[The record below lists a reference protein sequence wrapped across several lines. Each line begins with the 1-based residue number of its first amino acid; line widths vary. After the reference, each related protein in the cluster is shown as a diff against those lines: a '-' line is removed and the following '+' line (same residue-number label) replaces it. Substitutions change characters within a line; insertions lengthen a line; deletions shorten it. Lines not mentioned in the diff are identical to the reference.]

1 MLYRFLR
8 KRISEFKLKED
19 NTMRINGFSGTNTQ
33 TGTMVFDWKDS
44 SDKTFKTLES
54 LEIGYITD
62 RTNPIL
68 LDFDLMT
75 LNPIN
80 DVQVKVIEDMNLG
93 VVFAGER
100 LSTKNSQNNGHPAKI
115 EIKGKNKKRVVI
127 KIPKI
132 AKITNEKKDS
142 LDVSLSFRENNSQ
155 VLIKEFNKDKGNESN
170 NGMVSLKD
178 ILIQLYKSN
187 NRDPIALEE
196 KGKESAMAQ
205 IPMLEK
211 HMWML
216 SLTAHITPLLGLLGT
231 VTGMIKAFQAVSIHG
246 TGDASVLAKG
256 ISEALFTTAGGLF
269 VAIPA
274 TIFYN
279 YFNKKIDEKINDM
292 EKTSTELI
300 NYFRR

>member
-1 MLYRFLR
+1 MKKWIVLFFIIIYTISFSKVYRADFIKINKTEDLIIGKTTRIDFEMDIIIPREDFEEKDFFYFSNGLGNQFL
-8 KRISEFKLKED
+8 KIINIDFKSFQYKKVGNKIYFKDNLKEKIVKELD
-19 NTMRINGFSGTNTQ
+19 LKFS
-33 TGTMVFDWKDS
+33 GTMVFDWKDS

-178 ILIQLYKSN
+178 ILI
-187 NRDPIALEE
+187 D
-196 KGKESAMAQ
+196 GES
-205 IPMLEK
+205 E
-211 HMWML
+211 
-216 SLTAHITPLLGLLGT
+216 
-231 VTGMIKAFQAVSIHG
+231 
-246 TGDASVLAKG
+246 
-256 ISEALFTTAGGLF
+256 
-269 VAIPA
+269 
-274 TIFYN
+274 
-279 YFNKKIDEKINDM
+279 
-292 EKTSTELI
+292 TSTKNKGTYEGNFI
-300 NYFRR
+300 VRVEYEQ

>member
-1 MLYRFLR
+1 MKKWIVLFFIIIYTISFSKVYRADFIKINKTEDLIIGKTTRIDFEMDIIIPREDFEEKDFFYFSNGMGNQFL
-8 KRISEFKLKED
+8 KIINIDFKSFQYKKVGNKIYFKDNLKEKIVKELD
-19 NTMRINGFSGTNTQ
+19 LKFS
-33 TGTMVFDWKDS
+33 GTMVFDWKDS

-100 LSTKNSQNNGHPAKI
+100 LSTKNSQNNGYPAKI

-178 ILIQLYKSN
+178 ILI
-187 NRDPIALEE
+187 D
-196 KGKESAMAQ
+196 GES
-205 IPMLEK
+205 E
-211 HMWML
+211 
-216 SLTAHITPLLGLLGT
+216 
-231 VTGMIKAFQAVSIHG
+231 
-246 TGDASVLAKG
+246 
-256 ISEALFTTAGGLF
+256 
-269 VAIPA
+269 
-274 TIFYN
+274 
-279 YFNKKIDEKINDM
+279 
-292 EKTSTELI
+292 TSTKNKGTYEGNFI
-300 NYFRR
+300 VRVEYEQ

>member
-1 MLYRFLR
+1 MKKWIVLFFIIIYTISFSKVYRADFIKINKTEDLIIGKTTRIDFEMDIIIPREDFEEKDFFYFSNGMGNQFL
-8 KRISEFKLKED
+8 KIINIDFKSFQYKKVGNKIYFKDNLKEKIVKELD
-19 NTMRINGFSGTNTQ
+19 LKFS
-33 TGTMVFDWKDS
+33 GTMVFDWKDS
-44 SDKTFKTLES
+44 SDNTFKTLES

-178 ILIQLYKSN
+178 ILI
-187 NRDPIALEE
+187 D
-196 KGKESAMAQ
+196 GES
-205 IPMLEK
+205 E
-211 HMWML
+211 
-216 SLTAHITPLLGLLGT
+216 
-231 VTGMIKAFQAVSIHG
+231 
-246 TGDASVLAKG
+246 
-256 ISEALFTTAGGLF
+256 
-269 VAIPA
+269 
-274 TIFYN
+274 
-279 YFNKKIDEKINDM
+279 
-292 EKTSTELI
+292 TSTKNKGTYEGNFI
-300 NYFRR
+300 VRVEYEQ

>member
-1 MLYRFLR
+1 MKKWIVLFFIIIYTISFSKVYRADFIKINKTEDLIIGKTTRIDFEMDIIIPREDFEEKDFFYFSNGMGNQFL
-8 KRISEFKLKED
+8 KIINIDFKSFQYKKVGNKIYFKDNLKEKIVKELD
-19 NTMRINGFSGTNTQ
+19 LKFS
-33 TGTMVFDWKDS
+33 GTMVFDWKDS

-170 NGMVSLKD
+170 NGMVSLKN
-178 ILIQLYKSN
+178 ILI
-187 NRDPIALEE
+187 D
-196 KGKESAMAQ
+196 GES
-205 IPMLEK
+205 E
-211 HMWML
+211 
-216 SLTAHITPLLGLLGT
+216 
-231 VTGMIKAFQAVSIHG
+231 
-246 TGDASVLAKG
+246 
-256 ISEALFTTAGGLF
+256 
-269 VAIPA
+269 
-274 TIFYN
+274 
-279 YFNKKIDEKINDM
+279 
-292 EKTSTELI
+292 TSTKNKGTYEGNFI
-300 NYFRR
+300 VRVEYEQ

>member
-1 MLYRFLR
+1 MKKWIVLFFIIIYTISFSKVYRADFIKINKTEDLIIGKTTRIDFEMDIIIPREDFEEKDFFYFSNGMGNQFL
-8 KRISEFKLKED
+8 KIINIDFKSFQYKKVGNKIYFKDNLKEKIVKELD
-19 NTMRINGFSGTNTQ
+19 LKFS
-33 TGTMVFDWKDS
+33 GTMVFDWKDS

-155 VLIKEFNKDKGNESN
+155 VLK
-170 NGMVSLKD
+170 
-178 ILIQLYKSN
+178 
-187 NRDPIALEE
+187 
-196 KGKESAMAQ
+196 
-205 IPMLEK
+205 
-211 HMWML
+211 
-216 SLTAHITPLLGLLGT
+216 
-231 VTGMIKAFQAVSIHG
+231 
-246 TGDASVLAKG
+246 
-256 ISEALFTTAGGLF
+256 
-269 VAIPA
+269 
-274 TIFYN
+274 IF
-279 YFNKKIDEKINDM
+279 
-292 EKTSTELI
+292 
-300 NYFRR
+300 

>member
-1 MLYRFLR
+1 MKKWIVLFFIIIYTISFSKVYRADFIKINKTEDLIIGKTTRIDFEMDIIIPREDFEEKDFFYFSNGMGNQFL
-8 KRISEFKLKED
+8 KIINIDFKSFQYKKVGNKIYFKDNLKEKIVKELD
-19 NTMRINGFSGTNTQ
+19 LKFS
-33 TGTMVFDWKDS
+33 GTMVFDWKDS

-178 ILIQLYKSN
+178 ILI
-187 NRDPIALEE
+187 D
-196 KGKESAMAQ
+196 GES
-205 IPMLEK
+205 E
-211 HMWML
+211 
-216 SLTAHITPLLGLLGT
+216 
-231 VTGMIKAFQAVSIHG
+231 
-246 TGDASVLAKG
+246 
-256 ISEALFTTAGGLF
+256 
-269 VAIPA
+269 
-274 TIFYN
+274 
-279 YFNKKIDEKINDM
+279 
-292 EKTSTELI
+292 TSTKNKGTYEGNFIVLVE
-300 NYFRR
+300 YEQ

>member
-1 MLYRFLR
+1 MKKWIVLFFIIIYTISFSKVYRADFIKINKTEDLIIGKTTRIDFEMDIIIPREDFEEKDFFYFSNGMGNQFL
-8 KRISEFKLKED
+8 KIINIDFKSFQYKKVGNKIYFKDNLKEKIVKELD
-19 NTMRINGFSGTNTQ
+19 LKFS
-33 TGTMVFDWKDS
+33 GTMVFDWKDS

-178 ILIQLYKSN
+178 ILI
-187 NRDPIALEE
+187 D
-196 KGKESAMAQ
+196 GES
-205 IPMLEK
+205 E
-211 HMWML
+211 
-216 SLTAHITPLLGLLGT
+216 
-231 VTGMIKAFQAVSIHG
+231 
-246 TGDASVLAKG
+246 
-256 ISEALFTTAGGLF
+256 
-269 VAIPA
+269 
-274 TIFYN
+274 
-279 YFNKKIDEKINDM
+279 
-292 EKTSTELI
+292 TSTKNKGPYEGNFI
-300 NYFRR
+300 VRVEYEQ

>member
-1 MLYRFLR
+1 MKKWIVLFFIIIYTISFSKVYRANFIKINKTEDLIIGKTTRIDFEMDIIIPREDFEEKDFFYFSNGMGNQFL
-8 KRISEFKLKED
+8 KIINIDFKSFQYKKVGNKIYFKDNLKEKIVKELD
-19 NTMRINGFSGTNTQ
+19 LKFS
-33 TGTMVFDWKDS
+33 GTMVFDWKDS

-178 ILIQLYKSN
+178 ILI
-187 NRDPIALEE
+187 D
-196 KGKESAMAQ
+196 GES
-205 IPMLEK
+205 E
-211 HMWML
+211 
-216 SLTAHITPLLGLLGT
+216 
-231 VTGMIKAFQAVSIHG
+231 
-246 TGDASVLAKG
+246 
-256 ISEALFTTAGGLF
+256 
-269 VAIPA
+269 
-274 TIFYN
+274 
-279 YFNKKIDEKINDM
+279 
-292 EKTSTELI
+292 TSTKNKGTYEGNFI
-300 NYFRR
+300 VRVEYEQ

>member
-1 MLYRFLR
+1 MKKWIVLFFIIIYTISFSKVYRADFIKINKTEDLIIGKATRIDFEMDIIIPREDFEEKDFFYFSNGMGNQFL
-8 KRISEFKLKED
+8 KIINIDFKSFQYKKVGNKIYFKDNLKEKIVKELD
-19 NTMRINGFSGTNTQ
+19 LKFS
-33 TGTMVFDWKDS
+33 GTMVFDWKDS

-178 ILIQLYKSN
+178 ILI
-187 NRDPIALEE
+187 D
-196 KGKESAMAQ
+196 GES
-205 IPMLEK
+205 E
-211 HMWML
+211 
-216 SLTAHITPLLGLLGT
+216 
-231 VTGMIKAFQAVSIHG
+231 
-246 TGDASVLAKG
+246 
-256 ISEALFTTAGGLF
+256 
-269 VAIPA
+269 
-274 TIFYN
+274 
-279 YFNKKIDEKINDM
+279 
-292 EKTSTELI
+292 TSTKNKGTYEGNFI
-300 NYFRR
+300 VRVEYEQ

>member
-1 MLYRFLR
+1 MKKWIVLFFIIIYTISFSKVYRADFIKINKTEDLIIGKTTRIDFEMDIIIPREDFEEKDFFYFSNGMGNQFL
-8 KRISEFKLKED
+8 KIINIDFKSFQYKKVGNKIYFKDNLKEKIVKELD
-19 NTMRINGFSGTNTQ
+19 LKFS
-33 TGTMVFDWKDS
+33 GTMVFDWKDS

-68 LDFDLMT
+68 LDFDLMS

-178 ILIQLYKSN
+178 ILI
-187 NRDPIALEE
+187 D
-196 KGKESAMAQ
+196 GES
-205 IPMLEK
+205 E
-211 HMWML
+211 
-216 SLTAHITPLLGLLGT
+216 
-231 VTGMIKAFQAVSIHG
+231 
-246 TGDASVLAKG
+246 
-256 ISEALFTTAGGLF
+256 
-269 VAIPA
+269 
-274 TIFYN
+274 
-279 YFNKKIDEKINDM
+279 
-292 EKTSTELI
+292 TSTKNKGTYEGNFI
-300 NYFRR
+300 VRVEYEQ

>member
-1 MLYRFLR
+1 MKKWIVLFFIIIYTISFSKAYRADFIKINKTEDLIIGKTTRIDFEMDIIIPREDFEEKDFFYFSNGMGNQFL
-8 KRISEFKLKED
+8 KIINIDFKSFQYKKVGNKIYFKDNLKEKIVKELD
-19 NTMRINGFSGTNTQ
+19 LKFS
-33 TGTMVFDWKDS
+33 GTMVFDWKDS

-178 ILIQLYKSN
+178 ILI
-187 NRDPIALEE
+187 D
-196 KGKESAMAQ
+196 GES
-205 IPMLEK
+205 E
-211 HMWML
+211 
-216 SLTAHITPLLGLLGT
+216 
-231 VTGMIKAFQAVSIHG
+231 
-246 TGDASVLAKG
+246 
-256 ISEALFTTAGGLF
+256 
-269 VAIPA
+269 
-274 TIFYN
+274 
-279 YFNKKIDEKINDM
+279 
-292 EKTSTELI
+292 TSTKNKGTYEGNFI
-300 NYFRR
+300 VRVEYEQ

>member
-1 MLYRFLR
+1 MKKWIVLFFIIIYTISFSKVYRADFIKINKTEDLIIGKTTRIDFEMDIIIPREDFEEKDFFYFSNGMGNQFL
-8 KRISEFKLKED
+8 KIINIDFKSFQYKKVGNKIYFKDNLKEKKVKELD
-19 NTMRINGFSGTNTQ
+19 LKFS
-33 TGTMVFDWKDS
+33 GTMVFDWKDS

-178 ILIQLYKSN
+178 ILI
-187 NRDPIALEE
+187 D
-196 KGKESAMAQ
+196 GES
-205 IPMLEK
+205 E
-211 HMWML
+211 
-216 SLTAHITPLLGLLGT
+216 
-231 VTGMIKAFQAVSIHG
+231 
-246 TGDASVLAKG
+246 
-256 ISEALFTTAGGLF
+256 
-269 VAIPA
+269 
-274 TIFYN
+274 
-279 YFNKKIDEKINDM
+279 
-292 EKTSTELI
+292 TSTKNKGTYEGNFI
-300 NYFRR
+300 VRVEYEQ

>member
-1 MLYRFLR
+1 MKKWIVLFFIIIYTISFSKVYRADFIKINKTEDLIIGKTTRIDFEMDIIIPREDFEEKDFFYFSNGMGNQFL
-8 KRISEFKLKED
+8 KIINIDFKSFQYKKVGNKIYFKDNLKEKIVKELD
-19 NTMRINGFSGTNTQ
+19 LKFS
-33 TGTMVFDWKDS
+33 GTMVFDWKDS
-44 SDKTFKTLES
+44 SDKTFKILES

-68 LDFDLMT
+68 LDFDLMA

-178 ILIQLYKSN
+178 ILIDGESETSAKN
-187 NRDPIALEE
+187 
-196 KGKESAMAQ
+196 KGTYEGNFIVRVEYEQ
-205 IPMLEK
+205 
-211 HMWML
+211 
-216 SLTAHITPLLGLLGT
+216 
-231 VTGMIKAFQAVSIHG
+231 
-246 TGDASVLAKG
+246 
-256 ISEALFTTAGGLF
+256 
-269 VAIPA
+269 
-274 TIFYN
+274 
-279 YFNKKIDEKINDM
+279 
-292 EKTSTELI
+292 
-300 NYFRR
+300 